1 MSKLTVR
8 PIVTGYIPTFKKTYH
23 YHHSTHAYRNVDDG
37 TALLPCIVYL
47 VEGGKDL
54 VLVDTGMADTERADK
69 YHHPG
74 SYQPEG
80 FAIQDQ
86 LARIGI
92 RPADVK
98 TVVFTHMHWDHVYN
112 MEKFV
117 NARFV
122 AHRKEY
128 EFALDPIGVY
138 YKSYEHP
145 ALGLRRPFEG
155 LKIDVVDGEEEIAPG
170 IRVFPSPG
178 HSPGHQ
184 SVEVDTA
191 AGTYICCGDSIFIY
205 ENLDPIPAI
214 HYSITPPARF
224 ANIVECWRSIED
236 LKRRAKSRE
245 LILPTHEPAIE
256 RLMKA
261 QATFPGGAAR

>member
-1 MSKLTVR
+1 MSQLTVR
-8 PIVTGYIPTFKKTYH
+8 PIVTGYIPTFRKTYH
-23 YHHSTHAYRNVDDG
+23 FHHSVHAVLGIEDG
-37 TALLPCIVYL
+37 KVLLPCIVYL
-47 VEGGKDL
+47 VEGGTDL
-54 VLVDTGMADTERADK
+54 VLIDTGMADTERADK

-86 LARIGI
+86 LAKIGI
-92 RPADVK
+92 EPADVK
-98 TVVFTHMHWDHVYN
+98 TVIFTHMHWDHVYN

-117 NARFV
+117 SARFI

-145 ALGLRRPFEG
+145 SLGIQRPFDGIEVE
-155 LKIDVVDGEEEIAPG
+155 LVDGEKEIAPG

-184 SVEVDTA
+184 SVEIDTA

-205 ENLDPIPAI
+205 DNLEPIPSL

-224 ANIVECWRSIED
+224 ANVVECWKSIED
-236 LKRRAKSRE
+236 LKRRAKRRD

-256 RLMKA
+256 QLMKE
-261 QATFPGGAAR
+261 QKTFPTR